1 MGIAHATAT
10 GMPLLTEE
18 YSYSHYLFNIGH
30 RGARKLINIHYK
42 QQHYDDSDFRMILKV
57 EHGFECLFICHLL
70 LLVCLGFC
78 FSFVSCLFLCYFCIC
93 ILFVGLLVC
102 LFVCLFESN
111 SKPGFDFD
119 GS

>member
-57 EHGFECLFICHLL
+57 EHGLN
-70 LLVCLGFC
+70 
-78 FSFVSCLFLCYFCIC
+78 
-93 ILFVGLLVC
+93 VC
-102 LFVCLFESN
+102 LFATYFFWFV
-111 SKPGFDFD
+111 
-119 GS
+119 